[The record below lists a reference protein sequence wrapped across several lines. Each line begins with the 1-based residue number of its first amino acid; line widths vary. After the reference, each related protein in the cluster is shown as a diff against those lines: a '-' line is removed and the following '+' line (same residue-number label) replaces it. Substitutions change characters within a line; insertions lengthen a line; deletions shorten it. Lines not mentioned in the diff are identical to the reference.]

1 MGAPLIVFGSSFNY
15 LIPKSGKW
23 MLEIKNLLAF
33 ALLGTAVWFG
43 KDFRKFY
50 NIYDL
55 DSLYIKHIYF
65 FSLFVL

>member
-33 ALLGTAVWFG
+33 ALLGIAVWFW
-43 KDFRKFY
+43 KKF
-50 NIYDL
+50 
-55 DSLYIKHIYF
+55 
-65 FSLFVL
+65 